1 MGEFI
6 CLLIGP
12 YGSGKTTVG
21 RMLADFLSI
30 TFIDIDKEV
39 ENLSGKNIVK
49 LFKENGSE
57 QIAQIEQKILNDL
70 VRKKNFILAVS
81 VNSIDTCA
89 KNSLINI
96 NKKNKLNLNTT
107 LDASS
112 NENSENFDNSDNS
125 RLIGLTNNSDNSRII
140 GLTNNKVKNRVVY
153 LAANPTNQYIRS
165 MLSSNPSPILLTLEN
180 KLQYLTELTKKMEP
194 IYNSMADFIVN
205 TDNYLVEEVV
215 NKIIDYLYCSAY
227 S

>member
-39 ENLSGKNIVK
+39 ENLSGKNIVE
-49 LFKENGSE
+49 LFKENGYE
-57 QIAQIEQKILNDL
+57 KIAQIEQKILNDL

-125 RLIGLTNNSDNSRII
+125 RLIGLTNN
-140 GLTNNKVKNRVVY
+140 KVKNRVVY

-165 MLSSNPSPILLTLEN
+165 MLSSKPSPILLTLEN